1 MSKNLIDKISFVN
14 RNGEKTVCE
23 AFLFKGRSITVFNH
37 RKITPFITTFA
48 LSALLLFSGC
58 GANGK
63 AAIDTT
69 DGVTNILDYV
79 SVDFDGKNGE
89 GTAFVNVDYDG
100 IETEMVGGE
109 EKIKELSDVEDLAE
123 LTKYINAVSS
133 ISFTIDKNKELSNGD
148 QVIVTVTYDSS
159 AAEAAGVVFG
169 DHQNKIYAVKG
180 LKN

>member
-1 MSKNLIDKISFVN
+1 MGKKLFAKL
-14 RNGEKTVCE
+14 
-23 AFLFKGRSITVFNH
+23 FLFKGRSITVFNH

-89 GTAFVNVDYDG
+89 GPAFVNVDYDG

-169 DHQNKIYAVKG
+169 DQKNKIYEVKG

>member
-1 MSKNLIDKISFVN
+1 MGKKLFAKL
-14 RNGEKTVCE
+14 
-23 AFLFKGRSITVFNH
+23 FLFKGRSITVFNH

-58 GANGK
+58 GADGK

-79 SVDFDGKNGE
+79 SVDFNGNNGE

-169 DHQNKIYAVKG
+169 EQKNKIYVVKG

>member
-1 MSKNLIDKISFVN
+1 MGKK
-14 RNGEKTVCE
+14 
-23 AFLFKGRSITVFNH
+23 LFTKLFFFIGRSITVFNH

-58 GANGK
+58 GADGK

-79 SVDFDGKNGE
+79 SVDFKGKNGE

-169 DHQNKIYAVKG
+169 EQKNKIYVVKG

>member
-1 MSKNLIDKISFVN
+1 MGKKLFAKL
-14 RNGEKTVCE
+14 
-23 AFLFKGRSITVFNH
+23 FLFKGRSITVFNH

-48 LSALLLFSGC
+48 LSALLLGGC
-58 GANGK
+58 GAGGK

-169 DHQNKIYAVKG
+169 EQKNKIYVVKG

>member
-1 MSKNLIDKISFVN
+1 M
-14 RNGEKTVCE
+14 
-23 AFLFKGRSITVFNH
+23 FNH

-48 LSALLLFSGC
+48 LSALLLLGGC
-58 GANGK
+58 GAGK
-63 AAIDTT
+63 QAQIDTT

-79 SVDFDGKNGE
+79 SVDFSGKNGE
-89 GTAFVNVDYDG
+89 GTATVSVDYEG

-109 EKIKELSDVEDLAE
+109 AKIKELSDVDDLAE

-133 ISFTIDKNKELSNGD
+133 ISFSIDKNTDLSNGD
-148 QVIVTVTYDSS
+148 QVMVTVTYDSS

-169 DHQNKIYAVKG
+169 EQKNKLYEVKG

>member
-1 MSKNLIDKISFVN
+1 
-14 RNGEKTVCE
+14 
-23 AFLFKGRSITVFNH
+23 
-37 RKITPFITTFA
+37 
-48 LSALLLFSGC
+48 
-58 GANGK
+58 
-63 AAIDTT
+63 
-69 DGVTNILDYV
+69 
-79 SVDFDGKNGE
+79 
-89 GTAFVNVDYDG
+89 
-100 IETEMVGGE
+100 MVGGE

-169 DHQNKIYAVKG
+169 EQKNKIYVVKG